1 MAVGAAILLACMMAE
16 AGTPWRRAMVSTV
29 SPGATVTGVPP
40 SQVQF
45 ETGAGLSAGA
55 GATDPVTSGLT
66 GALGRDGAATIWL
79 GVATAALCDAGAN
92 AAGVYE
98 AMPRPPPAMPELALA
113 VCSGG

>member
-1 MAVGAAILLACMMAE
+1 MLLACMIAE

-45 ETGAGLSAGA
+45 ETGAGLGA

-66 GALGRDGAATIWL
+66 GALGRVGAAAIWL
-79 GVATAALCDAGAN
+79 GVATAALCDAGA
-92 AAGVYE
+92 
-98 AMPRPPPAMPELALA
+98 
-113 VCSGG
+113 